1 MIQKEEN
8 RAVEHSPFNRPWRIA
23 ETIAFHHERASF
35 WSRCA
40 RTARTLLSQTERNAH
55 AQKHLEQVKLLE
67 FELNDTE

>member
-8 RAVEHSPFNRPWRIA
+8 RAVEHSPFNRPLRIA
-23 ETIAFHHERASF
+23 ETIAFHQERASF

-40 RTARTLLSQTERNAH
+40 GTARTLLSQTQRNAY